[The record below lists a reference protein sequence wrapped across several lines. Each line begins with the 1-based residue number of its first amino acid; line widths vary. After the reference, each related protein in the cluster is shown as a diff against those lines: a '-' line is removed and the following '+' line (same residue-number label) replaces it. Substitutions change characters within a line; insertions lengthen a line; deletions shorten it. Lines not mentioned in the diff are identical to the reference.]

1 MADANEEVRRVL
13 KTVPGVHVVYQ
24 YPKELYDLPT
34 VSYYTLAER
43 GEFARD
49 NVVTDKIST
58 VQLDIWGASG
68 KECTDIAAAV
78 YKTLTA
84 EGWYHEHE
92 ADIANP
98 DKAVYHRTARYTRT
112 FAI

>member
-13 KTVPGVHVVYQ
+13 KSVSGIPVVYR
-24 YPKELYDLPT
+24 YPKELYELPT
-34 VSYYTLAER
+34 VSYYTLSER

-49 NVVTDKIST
+49 NIVTDRIST

-68 KECTDIAAAV
+68 KECTDTAAAI
-78 YKTLTA
+78 YAAMT
-84 EGWYHEHE
+84 ENGWHHAHE
-92 ADIANP
+92 AVVANP
-98 DKAVYHRTARYTRT
+98 DKAEYHRTARYTKT